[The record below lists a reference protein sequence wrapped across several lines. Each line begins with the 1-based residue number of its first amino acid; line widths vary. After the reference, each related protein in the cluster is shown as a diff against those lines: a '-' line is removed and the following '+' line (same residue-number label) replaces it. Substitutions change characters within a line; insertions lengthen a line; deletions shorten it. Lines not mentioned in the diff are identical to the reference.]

1 MDKERISYHES
12 VQKMYERIKADNM
25 TNVWDRYE
33 AQGIGGGVPDRR
45 CTFCMAGAA
54 VTCVLMVPAVRT
66 LQKTKEG
73 GFAGSLPT
81 EWQ

>member
-1 MDKERISYHES
+1 MDKEDFYHES

-33 AQGIGGGVPDRR
+33 AQGIGGSPAEDALSVWQEP
-45 CTFCMAGAA
+45 A

-73 GFAGSLPT
+73 FAGSLPT